1 MHKPMWIRMVIVKG
15 YNDDRRDLRKR
26 LQFVASLGSAVQRVE
41 LLPYHAL
48 GEGKYKAW
56 SWHTRYRRM
65 PVRMLKRWLIA
76 WRRGEA
82 QSANVYGKSVNILAA
97 VIRFHNHHILYAV
110 KKR

>member
-48 GEGKYKAW
+48 GEGKYKSMELA
-56 SWHTRYRRM
+56 Y
-65 PVRMLKRWLIA
+65 PIQEDACPDAERWLIA
-76 WRRGEA
+76 WRRGEGSIC
-82 QSANVYGKSVNILAA
+82 QCIW
-97 VIRFHNHHILYAV
+97 
-110 KKR
+110 KKA